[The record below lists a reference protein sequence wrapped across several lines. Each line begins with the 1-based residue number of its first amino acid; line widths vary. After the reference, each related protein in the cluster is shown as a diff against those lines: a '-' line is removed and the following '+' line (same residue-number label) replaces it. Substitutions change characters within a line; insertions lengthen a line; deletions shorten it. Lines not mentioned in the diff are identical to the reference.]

1 MSGPTAAGVRPGV
14 SAGPSFLIVL
24 GILMAFG
31 PMSVDM
37 YLPALTAIGAEFKAA
52 QVEVQSSLSSFFLG
66 FGIGQIFWGAMG
78 DWLGRRRPAMAGI
91 VLFAIACAGCSL
103 SGSVTELTFW
113 RFVQALGG
121 CAGPVLARAMV
132 RDVFEKDRA
141 ASVLSLMMLIMGI
154 APIIAPLIGGQ
165 LLLFSDWR
173 MVFGVQAIF
182 GAIAFVGILTLPETL
197 AEENRRPAKLSA
209 MWQGYRGLLVSRQY
223 LGYAFCSAFIF
234 GGMFAYISGTPYVY
248 IQIYDVSPQTYG
260 FLFGINILGMMTVST
275 INSRIVLKYGTDR
288 VLRIGCT
295 LAAIFGLVL
304 AVVGATGFGGLPG
317 LVLALLLFLSMNG
330 MVGANS
336 MAGAMA
342 AFPKAAGSAA
352 ALIGTLQFGTGA
364 IAGWIVGYL
373 ANGTPFPMCAVI
385 CVLGLGALLNER
397 LVLGRRERV

>member
-1 MSGPTAAGVRPGV
+1 MSGPTAAGWKPVV
-14 SAGPSFLIVL
+14 SGPSFLLVL
-24 GILMAFG
+24 GVLMAFG

-37 YLPALTAIGAEFKAA
+37 YLPALTAIGAEFNAA

-103 SGSVTELTFW
+103 SHSVAELTVW
-113 RFVQALGG
+113 RFIQALGG

-132 RDVFEKDRA
+132 RDVFERDRA

-154 APIIAPLIGGQ
+154 APIVAPLIGGQ

-173 MVFGVQAIF
+173 MVFGVQAFF
-182 GAIAFVGILTLPETL
+182 GLIAFVGLLLLPETL
-197 AEENRRPAKLSA
+197 SPDNRRPAKLSS

-248 IQIYDVSPQTYG
+248 IQIFDVSPQMYG

-275 INSRIVLKYGTDR
+275 INSRIVLRLGTDR

-295 LAAIFGLVL
+295 MAAIFGVAL
-304 AVVGATGFGGLPG
+304 AIVGATGFGGLPG
-317 LVLALLLFLSMNG
+317 LVVALLLFLSMNG

-336 MAGAMA
+336 MAGAMS
-342 AFPKAAGSAA
+342 AFPRAAGSAA
-352 ALIGTLQFGTGA
+352 ALIGTMQFGLGA
-364 IAGWIVGYL
+364 IAGWVVGFL

-385 CVLGLGALLNER
+385 CFMGLAALASDR
-397 LVLGRRERV
+397 FVVGKAKARA